1 MARRPTDRERH
12 TPAQSSERGT
22 AKTVGSGKFKK
33 YSSNLNIATFNVLGL
48 KSSLKRT
55 TLTRDLARCAVDVC
69 SLQETKLTDG
79 LDESILGHRLI
90 CFPTKNYHYGLGFA
104 VSSRLEIHR
113 YWAVSDRVAVLTLS
127 SSPSALVSV
136 HQGQNVASG
145 RPFLA
150 IINAYAPTSTRCA
163 SNVAEMDR
171 FYDDLATA
179 YSEVSS
185 SALLYICG
193 DFNAKVGSGRRN
205 ANCLGSHGRG
215 RRNFTGDTL
224 VNFCETSH
232 LYLANTTFK
241 HPARNIT
248 TWTGWRRDKAADQK
262 VPVYNQIDYIIC
274 RESQKRLLKNCRS
287 YGGME
292 PYSDHRIVIANLE
305 IPRVYGVL
313 GSQTRKRSISRQP
326 SVNTLRL
333 ASEKEVQ
340 LAYAK
345 KLSDSLAEPTG
356 EAGDDVQENWNAIQ
370 KHIHSAAATTVGYAK
385 RKKNQKYDDA
395 ELEALSKEQRQLRIQ
410 LTFVTDDKKRKSLK
424 TKRNRIQ
431 HS

>member
-150 IINAYAPTSTRCA
+150 IINAYAPTS
-163 SNVAEMDR
+163 
-171 FYDDLATA
+171 A

-215 RRNFTGDTL
+215 RRN
-224 VNFCETSH
+224 
-232 LYLANTTFK
+232 
-241 HPARNIT
+241 
-248 TWTGWRRDKAADQK
+248 
-262 VPVYNQIDYIIC
+262 
-274 RESQKRLLKNCRS
+274 
-287 YGGME
+287 
-292 PYSDHRIVIANLE
+292 
-305 IPRVYGVL
+305 
-313 GSQTRKRSISRQP
+313 
-326 SVNTLRL
+326 
-333 ASEKEVQ
+333 
-340 LAYAK
+340 
-345 KLSDSLAEPTG
+345 
-356 EAGDDVQENWNAIQ
+356 
-370 KHIHSAAATTVGYAK
+370 
-385 RKKNQKYDDA
+385 
-395 ELEALSKEQRQLRIQ
+395 
-410 LTFVTDDKKRKSLK
+410 
-424 TKRNRIQ
+424 
-431 HS
+431 